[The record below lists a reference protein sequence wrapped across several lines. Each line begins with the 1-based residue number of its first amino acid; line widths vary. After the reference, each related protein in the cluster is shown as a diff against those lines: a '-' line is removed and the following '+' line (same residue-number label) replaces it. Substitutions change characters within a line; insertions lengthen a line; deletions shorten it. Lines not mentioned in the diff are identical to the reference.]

1 MGLFSN
7 KKEGGMMDMIRCDE
21 PEYLIW
27 KWRPAGNEVNSTRKE
42 NAIRWGSSLR
52 VKDGEVA
59 AFVYKQKDGTQQ
71 DFIVGPFDESISTAN
86 FPVLANIIGVLYAGD
101 TPFQAEVYFI
111 NLAGNIQL
119 KFGIPFFD
127 VFDPRYIDLGVPTA
141 VRGTIT
147 FNIADY
153 KEFIKLN
160 RLINFELE
168 TFKQQIKDAVI
179 RYVKGI
185 VSNVPSDLNIP
196 LVQIERRILEIND
209 WIHQRLKTSLEADFA
224 VTIKRLDISAIEL
237 NKESEPFNRL
247 RAVTADIAERQ
258 AKTQADI
265 NVDTI
270 RAQADV
276 NIRNLDDMQKL
287 NTMNMEEQ
295 MRIQREE
302 LQRAQQLQTESN
314 FFETHKLN
322 IQTDAQ
328 RDVLKAAAENLGQ
341 MGTVNLGGGDGGGM
355 NPAGMMTGMLMG
367 GAMGNQMAGMMNQ
380 MGNSMQQNIPG
391 TGAPPPP
398 PTVQYFIAVNGQQT
412 GPYNMQQMQQLAA
425 NGQLTRASLVWKNG
439 LQNWVEAS
447 QLLDLQQIFGAA
459 PPPPPPI
466 PPIG

>member
-1 MGLFSN
+1 MGLFSS

-27 KWRPAGNEVNSTRKE
+27 KWRPAGNEANSTRKE

-71 DFIVGPFDESISTAN
+71 DFIVGPFDETINTAN
-86 FPVLANIIGVLYAGD
+86 FPILASIIGVMYAGD

-168 TFKQQIKDAVI
+168 IFKQQIKDAVI

-196 LVQIERRILEIND
+196 LVQIERRILDIND
-209 WIHQRLKTSLEADFA
+209 WIHQRLKTSLETDFA
-224 VTIKRLDISAIEL
+224 VNIKRLDISAIEL
-237 NKESEPFNRL
+237 NKESEAFNRL

-270 RAQADV
+270 RAQADI
-276 NIRNLDDMQKL
+276 NIRNLDDLQKL
-287 NTMNMEEQ
+287 NTSNMEDQ

-302 LQRAQQLQTESN
+302 LQRAQKLQTESN

-328 RDVLKAAAENLGQ
+328 RDVLKAAAENLGE
-341 MGTVNLGGGDGGGM
+341 MGNVSLGGNGGGM

-380 MGNSMQQNIPG
+380 MGNSMQQNVSG
-391 TGAPPPP
+391 SGGPPPP
-398 PTVQYFIAVNGQQT
+398 PTILYFVAVNGQQT
-412 GPYNMQQMQQLAA
+412 GPFNMQQMQQLVT
-425 NGQLTRASLVWKNG
+425 NGQMTPASLVWKNG

-447 QLLDLQQIFGAA
+447 QLLDLQQLFGS
-459 PPPPPPI
+459 PTPPPPPI
-466 PPIG
+466 PPTI